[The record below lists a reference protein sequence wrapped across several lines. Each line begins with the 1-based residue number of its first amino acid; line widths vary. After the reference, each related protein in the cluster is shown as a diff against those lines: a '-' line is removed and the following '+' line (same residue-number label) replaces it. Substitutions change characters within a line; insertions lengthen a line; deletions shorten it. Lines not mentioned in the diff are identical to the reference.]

1 MSKFKP
7 IYDAIEEV
15 SNEVTKYALDE
26 FGTEKRSEETK
37 DKIKKLREAISI
49 VRDAAHE
56 LNEHL
61 AWDDDD

>member
-7 IYDAIEEV
+7 IYDA
-15 SNEVTKYALDE
+15 LDG
-26 FGTEKRSEETK
+26 FFTEKRSAETQ
-37 DKIKKLREAISI
+37 DKIKKLCDAMSI

-61 AWDDDD
+61 AWDDDV